1 MRKKITLLSV
11 CHKKGRGIKT
21 IMNKCV
27 LDPCCGSR
35 MAWYDKDN
43 PNVVFMD
50 NRKLDETLCDGRRLV
65 VSPDVVG
72 DFRHMP
78 FSDESFYL

>member
-1 MRKKITLLSV
+1 
-11 CHKKGRGIKT
+11 
-21 IMNKCV
+21 
-27 LDPCCGSR
+27 